1 MTISAL
7 GFWTAFEDFSRKY
20 CPRISGPF
28 APSVCPPMEDPATQT
43 PRPLPAGP
51 VFREPSRDLS
61 PLREEN
67 ERTQASAPSNRE
79 AKRRKWLSTVI
90 GPSATDQ
97 QTQAIQRSSPPQDG
111 QREWQAVQP
120 LAGSASPNSQPDSVI
135 NQLEKMTA
143 EQNEHRG
150 ALDVVI
156 NHLKEIKE
164 EQDLQRGAIFGMSGS
179 VCQMAGDL
187 QAIQEDIRSMRESFK
202 AFLQSQGI

>member
-1 MTISAL
+1 M
-7 GFWTAFEDFSRKY
+7 G
-20 CPRISGPF
+20 
-28 APSVCPPMEDPATQT
+28 DPAKI
-43 PRPLPAGP
+43 LP
-51 VFREPSRDLS
+51 VD
-61 PLREEN
+61 REEH
-67 ERTQASAPSNRE
+67 ERIQASGVSERE

-90 GPSATDQ
+90 GPSAMDQ
-97 QTQAIQRSSPPQDG
+97 QTQAIMRSSPPQDG

-120 LAGSASPNSQPDSVI
+120 PAGSASPNPQPDSVI

-187 QAIQEDIRSMRESFK
+187 QAIQEDIRSMRKSFK
-202 AFLQSQGI
+202 DFVQSQGI